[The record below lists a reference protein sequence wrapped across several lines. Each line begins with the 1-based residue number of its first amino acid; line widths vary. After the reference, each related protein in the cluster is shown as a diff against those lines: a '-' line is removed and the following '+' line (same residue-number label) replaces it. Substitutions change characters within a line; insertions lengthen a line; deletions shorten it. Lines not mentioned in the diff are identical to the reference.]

1 PYVTFKA
8 TIHPTGRDFG
18 HHAPELPTSSKAICC
33 SKRPGYGTVS
43 RKIFVRANHFLVE
56 VADDHRD
63 LCHYNVSITPEVT
76 SKKIK
81 RDVNRRLIELYGESN
96 LGGRRPAYDGRNSPY
111 TGGPFPFESMEF
123 VVKLAENDDRA
134 ASSSGSVR
142 KERLFNV
149 GIKLTSKADLYH
161 LRQFLCGRQLD
172 APQETINVLNLVLRE
187 APSQKYTVV
196 GRSFFD
202 PEFGGKGDLGNGLEY
217 WRGYYQSLRPTQM
230 GRSLNIDVSA
240 RDFYEPILETE
251 FVSKHFGFDFSNLLS
266 DVDRLEIKKALRGLK
281 VEHAHCGYNR
291 QYKVTGISTEPT
303 SQLINLDDKK
313 LTDQKKSVVQH
324 YRERYNIVLQHEL
337 LPALQAGS
345 DHTNPT
351 YLPMELCKIVAGQR
365 YSRLS
370 ERQVITN
377 LLRATCRR
385 PRERENSIKEIIKRN
400 KFNEEELRVNEEFGV
415 KVKDELAVVDARVL
429 PSPAI
434 RYHDTGREPREQP
447 RMGKWNMMNKKMI
460 NGGKVTDRDLPF
472 DFCDQ
477 LINMC
482 SRKGMPRTF
491 GSPIRSAQS
500 GQIERALM
508 DIHKQFNWHSN
519 FMIRIC
525 FLGLKDYS
533 LFTGKI
539 KRICETELGI
549 VSQCCQPM
557 EASKPHNNQ
566 YLENV
571 SLKINVKVGGCNSV
585 LDDAIQRNIPLLT
598 DRPTIGKI
606 SIPSIA
612 AVVASMDWPEVT
624 QYRGIFSSQ
633 GHNQEII
640 QDLYKL
646 VQDPQMGL
654 VHEGM
659 IRELLIAFRR
669 STGLKPHRI
678 TFYRDGVGESQIS
691 QACLSLE
698 EGYLPPITFVV
709 VQKRHH
715 TRLFP
720 INHNDRDQTDRSGN
734 ILPGTV
740 IDTKICH
747 PREFDFYL
755 KSHAGILGTSRP
767 IHYHVLYD
775 ENRFTADALQM
786 LTNNL
791 CYTYARCTR
800 SVSIV
805 PPAYYA
811 HLAAFRAR
819 YYIEG
824 ETSDSGS
831 TSGSESRMEFRALPL
846 IKDNVKDVMFYC

>member
-1 PYVTFKA
+1 MS
-8 TIHPTGRDFG
+8 RQS
-18 HHAPELPTSSKAICC
+18 APEKTDAPVLDKPRVATEQNPRQWRLNFNHPATDRACYPPAAAFGELPLPSDRSAHLK
-33 SKRPGYGTVS
+33 V
-43 RKIFVRANHFLVE
+43 L
-56 VADDHRD
+56 
-63 LCHYNVSITPEVT
+63 ITPEVT

-81 RDVNRRLIELYGESN
+81 RDVIRRLIELYGESH
-96 LGGRRPAYDGRNSPY
+96 LGGRGPAYDGRNSLY
-111 TGGPFPFESMEF
+111 TAGPFPFESMEF

-142 KERLFNV
+142 KERRLFV

-161 LRQFLCGRQLD
+161 LRNFLCGRQLD

-217 WRGYYQSLRPTQM
+217 WTVYYQSLRPTQM
-230 GRSLNIDVSA
+230 GLSLNIDVSA
-240 RDFYEPILETE
+240 REFYEPILVTE

-291 QYKVTGISTEPT
+291 QYKVTGISTEPA
-303 SQLINLDDKK
+303 SQLTFINLDDK
-313 LTDQKKSVVQH
+313 KKSVVQH

-337 LPALQAGS
+337 LPALQTGS

-351 YLPMELCKIVAGQR
+351 YLPMEIVAGQR

-385 PRERENSIKEIIKRN
+385 PRERENSIKE
-400 KFNEEELRVNEEFGV
+400 LRVNEEFGV
-415 KVKDELAVVDARVL
+415 KVKDELVVVDAR
-429 PSPAI
+429 I

-447 RMGKWNMMNKKMI
+447 RMGKWNMMNK
-460 NGGKVTDRDLPF
+460 
-472 DFCDQ
+472 
-477 LINMC
+477 
-482 SRKGMPRTF
+482 PRTF

-566 YLENV
+566 YLANV

-598 DRPTIGKI
+598 DRPTIGKT

-646 VQDPQMGL
+646 VQDPQRGL

-691 QACLSLE
+691 QVLFYEIDAIRNACLSLE

-709 VQKRHH
+709 VLKRHH

-755 KSHAGILGTSRP
+755 KSHAGILGSSRP

-831 TSGSESRMEFRALPL
+831 TNGSESRMEFQALPL